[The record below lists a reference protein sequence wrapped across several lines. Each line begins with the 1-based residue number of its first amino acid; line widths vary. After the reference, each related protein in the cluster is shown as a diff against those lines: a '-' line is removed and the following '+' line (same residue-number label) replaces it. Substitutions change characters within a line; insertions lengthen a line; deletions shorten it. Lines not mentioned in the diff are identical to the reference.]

1 MYRIVEYRNEVRQ
14 HFLKMAGDRATYNGL
29 LKVLWILHAFPVTE
43 IGARLHVVWLIWM
56 AVPGFS

>member
-1 MYRIVEYRNEVRQ
+1 MVRQ